1 MEIQASAR
9 KIEIWASTREGSRRV
24 PKKGPGECRKGGNLG
39 EYQRKVESGRVPE
52 KGPGEY
58 RERWDPSEYQKN
70 RNLGEYQ
77 RRARVITGRRIRE
90 GVESGRVPEIRGTT
104 KLKRDRGCQN

>member
-1 MEIQASAR
+1 MPES
-9 KIEIWASTREGSRRV
+9 
-24 PKKGPGECRKGGNLG
+24 GNLG

-77 RRARVITGRRIRE
+77 RRTRVSTGRRIGE
-90 GVESGRVPEIRGTT
+90 GVESERVPENHQI
-104 KLKRDRGCQN
+104 KRDRGCQN

>member
-1 MEIQASAR
+1 MSTR

-24 PKKGPGECRKGGNLG
+24 PGKVGSERVSEKSPGEWWKGGNLG

-58 RERWDPSEYQKN
+58 RGWWDPSEYQKN
-70 RNLGEYQ
+70 RNLGEFQ
-77 RRARVITGRRIRE
+77 RRAWVSTGRRMVE
-90 GVESGRVPEIRGTT
+90 GVESGRVLENHQIKKG
-104 KLKRDRGCQN
+104 

>member
-1 MEIQASAR
+1 MEIRASAK

-24 PKKGPGECRKGGNLG
+24 PRKVGSERVSEKGPGECRKGGNMG
-39 EYQRKVESGRVPE
+39 EYQRKVESGRVPK

-70 RNLGEYQ
+70 RNLGEY
-77 RRARVITGRRIRE
+77 
-90 GVESGRVPEIRGTT
+90 
-104 KLKRDRGCQN
+104 